1 MSFDPKEEAAV
12 RKLMTFMSPADEDA
26 DILVKVDGLIDEWHA
41 REQRLS
47 ELERKMARAP
57 DKEGKIDAILDHAE
71 NLRTGQDVLKL
82 SPRDIMAA
90 TGVTRRYAYDLID
103 DLPQE
108 EEWFLTSTEVKQS
121 QWGNAEID
129 NDKKCLGVDFEGV
142 HSEGVP
148 VNRFTTDPSETPASE
163 ATTEEER

>member
-1 MSFDPKEEAAV
+1 MSLDKEEAAL
-12 RKLMTFMSPADEDA
+12 RKLVTFMSPADEDA
-26 DILVKVDGLIDEWHA
+26 DVLTKVDELIDEWHA
-41 REQRLS
+41 REQRLA

-57 DKEGKIDAILDHAE
+57 DKEGKIADIVDHAK
-71 NLRTGQDVLKL
+71 NLRDAQDVVKL

-90 TGVTRRYAYDLID
+90 TGVSRRYAYDLID

-108 EEWFLTSTEVKQS
+108 EEWFLTSTEVKES
-121 QWGNAEID
+121 QWGSAEID

-142 HSEGVP
+142 QSTGVP

-163 ATTEEER
+163 AATEEER